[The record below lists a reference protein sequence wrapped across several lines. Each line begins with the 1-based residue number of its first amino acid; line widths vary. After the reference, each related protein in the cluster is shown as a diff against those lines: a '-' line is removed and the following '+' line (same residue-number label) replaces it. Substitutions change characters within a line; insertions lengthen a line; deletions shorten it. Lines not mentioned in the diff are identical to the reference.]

1 MLRRLALSCQVLVY
15 DEALAIAVKPVE
27 VLHEHVLWTLLA
39 IRVDFSDSV
48 GLVSFTIVWNGN
60 SVIRINED
68 YIRFLGGFQSALVKP
83 ALRVVPIFWSRVQ
96 VALGS

>member
-1 MLRRLALSCQVLVY
+1 MLRRLALSSQVLVY

-27 VLHEHVLWTLLA
+27 VVHKNVLWPSFA
-39 IRVDFSDSV
+39 IRVRLGDSD

-68 YIRFLGGFQSALVKP
+68 YIRFLGGFQSAVKP
-83 ALRVVPIFWSRVQ
+83 LCASTFSG
-96 VALGS
+96 VA